1 MFDYRYYLSEW
12 RNPEEGTVKV
22 NDIPKQLITL
32 TKQVYF
38 NDGAKWEPPTE
49 DSQKDSN
56 GHQNQHEKIL
66 IRSMNPFCI
75 TNNLSDSNTLKI
87 MVLDKI
93 LLNSRMAIEI
103 IYLSL
108 KIQLELKEIETLH
121 LRSAIYL
128 SSKK

>member
-1 MFDYRYYLSEW
+1 
-12 RNPEEGTVKV
+12 
-22 NDIPKQLITL
+22 
-32 TKQVYF
+32 
-38 NDGAKWEPPTE
+38 
-49 DSQKDSN
+49 
-56 GHQNQHEKIL
+56 
-66 IRSMNPFCI
+66 MNPFCI

-103 IYLSL
+103 TYLSL

>member
-1 MFDYRYYLSEW
+1 
-12 RNPEEGTVKV
+12 
-22 NDIPKQLITL
+22 
-32 TKQVYF
+32 
-38 NDGAKWEPPTE
+38 
-49 DSQKDSN
+49 
-56 GHQNQHEKIL
+56 
-66 IRSMNPFCI
+66 MNPFCI

-128 SSKK
+128 SSKKKVDYVS